1 VGTVINTN
9 ISSLTAARVL
19 RENRAELERSMER
32 LASGRRINGAK
43 DDAAGMAVS
52 AKMTADIRSLNQAVR
67 NANDAISMVNTYD
80 GAASEIESIL
90 IRMRELA
97 VQAKNG
103 TYEDADRTNA
113 NYEYEALKAEIKRIN
128 DVTAFNRTVIAGAS
142 ATVTNGSDDYTMF
155 VGSDVSKSGNSVV
168 FSAHVLDLNVSGA
181 AGSDSDV
188 PTSITAS
195 SALKTITSTTNATS
209 AVAAV
214 DEAIT
219 KLNIKRAQA
228 GALVN
233 RLEHTVSNLMNISQR
248 LQEAQSQIV
257 DTDYAEESANLAKG
271 MVLQQAGTA
280 MLAQANQA
288 PQYVLMLLR

>member
-1 VGTVINTN
+1 MGIVINTN
-9 ISSLTAARVL
+9 VSSLTAGRVL
-19 RENRAELERSMER
+19 SENRADLERSMER
-32 LASGRRINGAK
+32 LASGRRINGSK

-80 GAASEIESIL
+80 GAASEIETIL

-103 TYEDADRTNA
+103 TYEDPDRTNA
-113 NYEYEALKAEIKRIN
+113 NYEYEALKTEIKRIN
-128 DVTAFNRTVIAGAS
+128 DVTSFNRTVIAGAS
-142 ATVTNGSDDYTMF
+142 ASVTSDDYTMF
-155 VGSDVSKSGNSVV
+155 VGSDVSKTGNSVV

-188 PTSITAS
+188 PVSITTS
-195 SALKTITSTTNATS
+195 SALKTITTTTNATS

-257 DTDYAEESANLAKG
+257 DADYAAESANLARG

-280 MLAQANQA
+280 MLAQANQS

>member
-1 VGTVINTN
+1 MGIVINSN
-9 ISSLTAARVL
+9 ISSITAARVL
-19 RENRAELERSMER
+19 TENRSELERAMER
-32 LASGRRINGAK
+32 LASGKRINGAK
-43 DDAAGMAVS
+43 DDAAGMAVA
-52 AKMTADIRSLNQAVR
+52 AKMGADIRSLSQAIR
-67 NANDAISMVNTYD
+67 NTNDAISMVSTYD
-80 GAASEIESIL
+80 GAATEIESIL

-155 VGSDVSKSGNSVV
+155 VGADVAKSGNSVV

-181 AGSDSDV
+181 AGSDTDV
-188 PTSITAS
+188 PASITAS

-228 GALVN
+228 GALIN
-233 RLEHTVSNLMNISQR
+233 RLEHTVSNLMNINQR
-248 LQEAQSQIV
+248 LEEARSQIV
-257 DTDYAEESANLAKG
+257 DADYATESATLAKG

-280 MLAQANQA
+280 MLAQANQS

>member
-1 VGTVINTN
+1 VGIVINTN
-9 ISSLTAARVL
+9 VSSLTAGRVL
-19 RENRAELERSMER
+19 SENRADLERSMER
-32 LASGRRINGAK
+32 LASGRRINGSK

-80 GAASEIESIL
+80 GAASEIETIL

-103 TYEDADRTNA
+103 TYEDPDRTNA
-113 NYEYEALKAEIKRIN
+113 NYEYEALKTEIKRIN
-128 DVTAFNRTVIAGAS
+128 DVTSFNRTVIAGAS
-142 ATVTNGSDDYTMF
+142 ASVTSDDYTMF
-155 VGSDVSKSGNSVV
+155 VGSDVSKTGNSVV

-188 PTSITAS
+188 PVSITTS
-195 SALKTITSTTNATS
+195 SALKTITTTTNATS

-257 DTDYAEESANLAKG
+257 DADYAAESANLARG

-280 MLAQANQA
+280 MLAQANQS

>member
-103 TYEDADRTNA
+103 TYEDADLTNA

-219 KLNIKRAQA
+219 KLSIKRAQA

-233 RLEHTVSNLMNISQR
+233 RLEHTVSNLMNISER
-248 LQEAQSQIV
+248 LQQAQSQIV
-257 DTDYAEESANLAKG
+257 DTDYAAESANLAKG